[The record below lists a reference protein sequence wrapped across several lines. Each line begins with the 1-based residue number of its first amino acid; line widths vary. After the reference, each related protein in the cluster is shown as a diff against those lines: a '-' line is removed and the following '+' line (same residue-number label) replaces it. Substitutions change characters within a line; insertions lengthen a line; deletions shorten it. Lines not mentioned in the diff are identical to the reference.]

1 MNEIKKEKSTNQF
14 ISHSKELSTSENNDD
29 LENVKKFK
37 FFKVSNDYLLRE
49 IAGEYVLVP
58 VGDGAERFNGM
69 LALNETFKY
78 IWNQFEEP
86 HTINEV
92 IKKAQ
97 EDFEGVDGQIENDIC
112 RFVEESLYYGLLTEE
127 VK

>member
-1 MNEIKKEKSTNQF
+1 MIESKNEKSTNQ
-14 ISHSKELSTSENNDD
+14 IMSQSKESSTSSNYN
-29 LENVKKFK
+29 LENVKKIK
-37 FFKVSNDYLLRE
+37 LFKVSNDYLLRE

-86 HTINEV
+86 HTINEI